1 MSLIFPKKEILY
13 APMLGT
19 LGGGSGRGFGRGGG
33 SRRKDPLV
41 FLYPSEWFS
50 FHGVDEYFI
59 GGDTVFFHSN
69 VSNFSFTSAQLAG
82 VSYLEYLVVGGGGST
97 PHDGGGWC
105 STSGG
110 GGGGGSFGHLTGAEM
125 TASYNTVIGQGGAG
139 TSTVSN
145 GAANNGTAS
154 KLQLSANVNVRAIG
168 YGGNQGSWCENAS
181 NTRASGY
188 AAGGSHTSNLGSSI
202 TGSDGG
208 EGGMP
213 QYDDGV
219 EFATAGQ
226 SSSYGGGGGG
236 GSSDSS
242 SQQTVQSGG
251 TGQTAVSWVSS
262 YGGAGDGYQQNANKV
277 ATANRGGG
285 AGGFASTGSPSLS
298 VTPDGADG
306 FVAFHMVG

>member
-13 APMLGT
+13 APMLGS
-19 LGGGSGRGFGRGGG
+19 LGGGSARGFGQRGGG
-33 SRRKDPLV
+33 KRKDPLV

-50 FHGVDEYFI
+50 YHGVDEYFI

-69 VSNFSFTSAQLAG
+69 VNNFSFTSAQLAN

-139 TSTVSN
+139 TSSAANGAGSN
-145 GAANNGTAS
+145 GTSS
-154 KLQLSANVNVRAIG
+154 KLQLSSNVNVRAIG
-168 YGGNQGSWCENAS
+168 YGGNQASWCENLSA
-181 NTRASGY
+181 TR
-188 AAGGSHTSNLGSSI
+188 GGSYAQGGNHTSNLGSNI
-202 TGSDGG
+202 TGSNGG

-226 SSSYGGGGGG
+226 NSAYGGGGGG
-236 GSSDSS
+236 GSSDSNT
-242 SQQTVQSGG
+242 QYTIQSGG

-262 YGGAGDGYQQNANKV
+262 SGGDGDGYQNQANKV

-285 AGGFASTGSPSLS
+285 AGGFASTASSAS

-306 FVAFHMVG
+306 FVAFHMIA